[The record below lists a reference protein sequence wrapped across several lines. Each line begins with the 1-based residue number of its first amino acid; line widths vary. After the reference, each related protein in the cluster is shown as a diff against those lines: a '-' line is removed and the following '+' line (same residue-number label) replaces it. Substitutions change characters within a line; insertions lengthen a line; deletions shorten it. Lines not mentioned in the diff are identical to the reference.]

1 MKAGI
6 VGASWHVLR
15 YTFASRLLQ
24 NGIDIVTVSK
34 LLSHSTIQTTMRYL
48 HLAKTAMPE
57 AVNVVRVTQFGT
69 TTRTTTEPD
78 VTADPVRG

>member
-34 LLSHSTIQTTMRYL
+34 LLGHSTM
-48 HLAKTAMPE
+48 AMPE
-57 AVNVVRVTQFGT
+57 AVNVVSVTQFG
-69 TTRTTTEPD
+69 TTTEPD